1 MILQA
6 LATYYQRLLER
17 REEGLAPFGYSPE
30 KISYE
35 ILLAAD
41 GRVVQVNDIRD
52 TTGKKPLPCV
62 MNVPQPEKRTVG
74 IKSNFLWDKTSYV
87 LGVSATS
94 KRADKEHE
102 AFKAL
107 HREHLAGTQDAG
119 LKALLGFLDA
129 WTPQQ
134 FEAPHFTPDMLD
146 ANMVFRMDGEK
157 AYLHERPAAQARR
170 ARLLAS
176 DDGGESS
183 QESVA
188 TCLVSGESL
197 PVARL
202 HPVIKGVSG
211 AQSSGASIVSFNQ
224 ESFTSYGKSQGD
236 NAPVSEQAAFAYTTV
251 LNHLLRRGEHNRQRL
266 QIGDTSI
273 VFWAE
278 AADGQEAEQAVRA
291 ESLLA
296 DLLDDRPSDDQE
308 TARIRIELEKVQK
321 GRPLSDIDPRLEEDT
336 RMYVLG
342 LAPNASRISIRFWEV
357 GTLGLFARRL
367 AEHAQDFHLEP
378 VPWKTAP
385 SAYRVVLA
393 TAPHREGSA
402 PKMDDAM
409 SNLVGEFMR
418 AVLTGRPYPRS
429 LLANVLMRMRSD
441 GHLSGLRVGICKGIL
456 ARAPPRNQ
464 Q

>member
-6 LATYYQRLLER
+6 LANYYQRLLER
-17 REEGLAPFGYSPE
+17 HEKGLAPFGYSPE

-52 TTGKKPLPCV
+52 TTGKKPVPQM

-102 AFKAL
+102 AFRAL
-107 HREHLAGTQDAG
+107 HREHLSGTQDAG
-119 LKALLGFLDA
+119 LKALSAFLEA
-129 WTPQQ
+129 WTPEH
-134 FEAPHFTPDMLD
+134 FVAPHFHEDMRD
-146 ANMVFRMDGEK
+146 ANVVFRLDGEQ
-157 AYLHERPAAQARR
+157 ACLHERPAAQTLR

-176 DDGGESS
+176 DEGGEGG
-183 QESVA
+183 EVPLA
-188 TCLVSGESL
+188 TCLVSGERL

-202 HPVIKGVSG
+202 HPPIKGVSG
-211 AQSSGASIVSFNQ
+211 AQSSGASIVSFNL

-278 AADGQEAEQAVRA
+278 AADAQEAEEA

-296 DLLDDRPSDDQE
+296 DLLDDRPTDEQE
-308 TARIRIELEKVQK
+308 AARIRIELEKVQK
-321 GRPLSDIDPRLEEDT
+321 GRPLSDIHPRLQEDT

-367 AEHAQDFHLEP
+367 AEHAQDFHLDP

-393 TAPHREGSA
+393 TAPHREGSP
-402 PKMDDAM
+402 PKIGRCPEQSRGRVHARGARWSRLSAQSVGQRPDAHAQR
-409 SNLVGEFMR
+409 R
-418 AVLTGRPYPRS
+418 ADFRAARGYLQR
-429 LLANVLMRMRSD
+429 
-441 GHLSGLRVGICKGIL
+441 HSG